1 MTIEVNDRVRVN
13 KTFEAEPLSFI
24 YEGEKGIVIDVTCPN
39 YYQVKFLYKCYW
51 IDEKYLEK
59 IND

>member
-13 KTFEAEPLSFI
+13 KTFEAEPLSYL
-24 YEGEKGIVIDVTCPN
+24 YEGEKGIVIDKSVPN
-39 YYQVKFLYKCYW
+39 YYQVKFLYKLYW
-51 IDEKYLEK
+51 VDGKHLEK